1 MYLPHSAPETQ
12 MNGPHKGMPPLK
24 NNKLNISNKQRLGSV
39 GEMD

>member
-1 MYLPHSAPETQ
+1 MYLPHSATETQ

-24 NNKLNISNKQRLGSV
+24 NNNISNKQRLGSV